1 MYVFR
6 NADEIKDTVEPA
18 FCYWAARDRG
28 YTQGVG
34 YIKSPRSIRPAMNLL
49 ARERKER
56 RVEMVRAIVFIVTG
70 GFFLLSVQ
78 IIRFQ

>member
-6 NADEIKDTVEPA
+6 NADEIKDTLEPA
-18 FCYWAARDRG
+18 FCYWATRDRG

-49 ARERKER
+49 AREGRE
-56 RVEMVRAIVFIVTG
+56 G
-70 GFFLLSVQ
+70 GEEGGDGSRDSFHRYRGIFPS
-78 IIRFQ
+78 ICANY